1 MQYNWH
7 PYIVRKFGHGHR
19 ENAIQRERQKLGQC
33 IYKPRKVVSKVLEA
47 KRKAHNRFSCKA
59 TEKLTPSW
67 DTIISDFRMPRI

>member
-47 KRKAHNRFSCKA
+47 KRKAHNRVS
-59 TEKLTPSW
+59 
-67 DTIISDFRMPRI
+67 